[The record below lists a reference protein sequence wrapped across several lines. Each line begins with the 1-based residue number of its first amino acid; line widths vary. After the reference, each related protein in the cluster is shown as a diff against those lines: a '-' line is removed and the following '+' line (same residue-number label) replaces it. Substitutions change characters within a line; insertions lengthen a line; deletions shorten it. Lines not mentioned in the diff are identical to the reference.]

1 MGVFQ
6 HPRLVSP
13 TISPT
18 NRGREYDNCLMGTS
32 FVEYKEFG
40 FWSRDSFLASW
51 LGNLLAEMQR
61 LPIREA
67 WQESLME
74 HWQTQSTIDGGV
86 MWLGLDEFL
95 INDERRDCILSLAH
109 NALQRSDEKAR
120 RTGELF
126 IALLAGKLRTTP
138 SSPIDYL

>member
-1 MGVFQ
+1 
-6 HPRLVSP
+6 
-13 TISPT
+13 
-18 NRGREYDNCLMGTS
+18 MGTS

-51 LGNLLAEMQR
+51 LGSLLDEMQR
-61 LPIREA
+61 LPSREA

-74 HWQTQSTIDGGV
+74 HWQAQSTIDGGV
-86 MWLGLDEFL
+86 MSLGLDEFL
-95 INDERRDCILSLAH
+95 INDERRDCMLSLAH

-120 RTGELF
+120 RTAELF
-126 IALLAGKLRTTP
+126 IALLAGKLRTTA